1 MNLLRTTF
9 PVSGLRSLAWDGDA
23 LVDWLAGGRYS
34 LDGAYESLNVGS
46 SYRFDAAVGLGSW
59 SVSFEAAGT
68 KGRLLK
74 DNGQRQSGNFHPLS
88 VDIVREINRS
98 YYHADNYL
106 YPVTLFQLPAGQ
118 TALAHC
124 PRGFNILDIE
134 DLDGNCLTPRPI
146 DGAADIFHSRL
157 EASLDG
163 RWLLSNGWV
172 WHPLKIASVYDVAR
186 ALAEPA
192 YLSTSGEP
200 LDLDYGDD
208 LDWEVYGA
216 TFAGDRIVCALT
228 NEDRKRSRLAIY
240 DLTAQRREALI
251 ELTEIAGTR
260 LMALDDDHIM
270 LFDGHPRLVRLST
283 GAIVERW
290 DDLDGGGGVHQ
301 PSGAFESPQPPWLAT
316 DARHS
321 RFALG
326 WPDRIVVISLSA

>member
-1 MNLLRTTF
+1 MT
-9 PVSGLRSLAWDGDA
+9 S
-23 LVDWLAGGRYS
+23 
-34 LDGAYESLNVGS
+34 
-46 SYRFDAAVGLGSW
+46 
-59 SVSFEAAGT
+59 
-68 KGRLLK
+68 
-74 DNGQRQSGNFHPLS
+74 
-88 VDIVREINRS
+88 
-98 YYHADNYL
+98 
-106 YPVTLFQLPAGQ
+106 
-118 TALAHC
+118 
-124 PRGFNILDIE
+124 
-134 DLDGNCLTPRPI
+134 
-146 DGAADIFHSRL
+146 
-157 EASLDG
+157 
-163 RWLLSNGWV
+163 
-172 WHPLKIASVYDVAR
+172 R

-228 NEDRKRSRLAIY
+228 NEDRKQSRLAIY